1 VVFSRKDHSG
11 GHKQTEHDYGINHAD
26 DDSPLAHGT
35 SFPYHATNYPPANGL
50 SRFFY
55 QRNASARNA
64 NWRMSQ

>member
-35 SFPYHATNYPPANGL
+35 SFLRFATNYPPANGL
-50 SRFFY
+50 PRRFSR
-55 QRNASARNA
+55 
-64 NWRMSQ
+64 